1 MATIKDVAKLAQV
14 SPSTVSKYLNGGTVR
29 EENIQAIRDAINA
42 LDYRVNP
49 FARNLKTQRS
59 TSIGILLPDMTA
71 SFWSHVIT
79 ALDKVLRDHGYHS
92 LISCYNSNHGLERNN
107 LQFLLNAGIDGLI
120 YMPENLTSDEFHE
133 LTLNC
138 PIPVILVDR
147 MIPGIQTDT
156 VLTNNT
162 DSTYNA
168 VKTLFDEGHQRIGI
182 ISGPQSVFTAKE
194 RLVGYLRALS
204 DQGLTYDADLVIS
217 GENNFSTGY
226 QGLLSFMNTANPP
239 TAILS
244 TNYDITL
251 GVITASRDYDI
262 KIPDQIRVFGYDCAE
277 IGLMMTPPLPVVQQ
291 PEQELGKLAATYL
304 IERLNGCSLPPR
316 LTRLNN
322 KIVP

>member
-29 EENIQAIRDAINA
+29 EENIQSIRDAINA

-59 TSIGILLPDMTA
+59 TSIGVLLPDMTA
-71 SFWSHVIT
+71 SFWSHVVT

-92 LISCYNSNHGLERNN
+92 LISCYNANHGLERNN

-133 LTLNC
+133 LTCNIS
-138 PIPVILVDR
+138 IPVILVDR
-147 MIPGIQTDT
+147 MIPGIQADT

-168 VKTLFDEGHQRIGI
+168 IKALFNEGHQRIGI
-182 ISGPQSVFTAKE
+182 ISGPQAVFTAKE

-204 DQGLTYDADLVIS
+204 DQGLQYDADLVIS

-226 QGLLSFMNTANPP
+226 QGLLSFVGTANPP

-251 GVITASRDYDI
+251 GVITAARDHGI
-262 KIPDQIRVFGYDCAE
+262 KIPEQIRVFGYDCAE

-291 PEQELGKLAATYL
+291 PEQELGQLAATYL